1 MNKNQ
6 KNWVRLAVLSALLAW
21 PSVEIYR
28 TIQVREQLAA
38 SQQLEKSVLKRL
50 DKVRADRA
58 AKLAKAGTTSVT
70 TVGEK

>member
-28 TIQVREQLAA
+28 TVQLQGQLARA
-38 SQQLEKSVLKRL
+38 S
-50 DKVRADRA
+50 RAR
-58 AKLAKAGTTSVT
+58 KAC
-70 TVGEK
+70 